1 MRDIYKSIRY
11 AEEIFLIL
19 ILLCGCSILD
29 TSDKKISDIEF
40 TVVDETTLPEE
51 VLKMIEERKAE
62 AFQMAYHDGSYSY
75 IIVGYGMQESS
86 GYSIQVNDVYQGED
100 GIWVDTD
107 LIGPEK
113 SEQVESVTSYP
124 YVIIKIEGVDQTIRF
139 KR

>member
-1 MRDIYKSIRY
+1 MSNIYKRMRY
-11 AEEIFLIL
+11 AENFFLIL
-19 ILLCGCSILD
+19 ILLCGCSMLD

-40 TVVDETTLPEE
+40 TVVDEAALPEE
-51 VLKMIEERKAE
+51 VLKMIEERKEE

-75 IIVGYGMQESS
+75 IIVGYGVQESS

-113 SEQVESVTSYP
+113 SEPVEDVTSYP